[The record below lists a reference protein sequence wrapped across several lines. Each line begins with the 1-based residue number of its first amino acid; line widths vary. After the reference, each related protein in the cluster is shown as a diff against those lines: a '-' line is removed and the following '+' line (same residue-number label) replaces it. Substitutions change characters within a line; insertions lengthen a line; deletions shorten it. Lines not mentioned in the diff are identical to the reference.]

1 MDLGRII
8 KTTLVA
14 GIVANAID
22 YVSFTFLF
30 TSYMQLPFMNPMPP
44 IAWLVIGDFV
54 AALIFVVVFARVR
67 GSFGPGAMGG
77 MTYGLYAG
85 ILMNFPVWI
94 FMHLIVK
101 DWSYGYSWFST
112 IYGIVWAVIVGAAAG
127 AVFGAPRSAQT
138 AAP

>member
-44 IAWLVIGDFV
+44 IAWLV
-54 AALIFVVVFARVR
+54 
-67 GSFGPGAMGG
+67 
-77 MTYGLYAG
+77 
-85 ILMNFPVWI
+85 
-94 FMHLIVK
+94 
-101 DWSYGYSWFST
+101 
-112 IYGIVWAVIVGAAAG
+112 AAAG

-138 AAP
+138 SPA